1 MTEREVGELSARV
14 TAMERD
20 MRGMRSDVREIRDAL
35 LTLRGGKRV
44 LIVVIGAAASLGASI
59 ATLLPSLFR

>member
-1 MTEREVGELSARV
+1 MTERELGDLSARV

-20 MRGMRSDVREIRDAL
+20 MRGMRSDVREIRDSL

-44 LIVVIGAAASLGASI
+44 LIVVIGAAASLGAAI

>member
-1 MTEREVGELSARV
+1 
-14 TAMERD
+14 MERD
-20 MRGMRSDVREIRDAL
+20 MRGMRSDVREIRDSL

-44 LIVVIGAAASLGASI
+44 LIVVIGAAASLGATI